1 MRRRRSAIQRYAG
14 VTRVVAAQRG
24 AQVLGE
30 APAEF
35 LHGRRQPAGGQRI
48 EQPIGRQ
55 GQRLAAVQRPAGR
68 GEETFRDV
76 GGGGGL
82 GQEAFDGLAPVTTA
96 TNLPTPA
103 AVQAS

>member
-1 MRRRRSAIQRYAG
+1 M
-14 VTRVVAAQRG
+14 AAQRG

-76 GGGGGL
+76 GGGGL